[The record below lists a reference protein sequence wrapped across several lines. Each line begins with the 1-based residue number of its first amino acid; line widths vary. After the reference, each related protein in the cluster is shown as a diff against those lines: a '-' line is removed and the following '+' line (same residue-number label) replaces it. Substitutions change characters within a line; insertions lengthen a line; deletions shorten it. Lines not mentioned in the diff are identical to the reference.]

1 MILKPIAKPVKI
13 RIKSG
18 GIEHSSLESLKAHFV
33 LDDVKELIHD
43 GRLSRWLQQQ
53 NHDAIPENILE
64 MDKESMEFS
73 FALYRFFFDEENEK
87 SIGEISFILFCDTK
101 NDDFLF
107 RSVEESYPKALL
119 ELESRRKK
127 AEEEA
132 RIKAEEEARRK
143 AAEEEA
149 RRKDVEEAKHELAE
163 IIRMVEAAAMRK
175 VEEEVRKKK
184 EVYIMIGEN
193 RYVELYKD
201 CRIQS
206 TWEKIILSQVSDSSR
221 LLTYNEWQ
229 YLVSHIDFAHP
240 FYQKYLK
247 PSYENVFI
255 YKTSNSIYETGRV
268 SHGKF
273 TNSYEYK
280 KTDIKSGIFKSS
292 NVIQSPVMNE
302 GKGLL
307 LLFKD
312 VEI

>member
-1 MILKPIAKPVKI
+1 M
-13 RIKSG
+13 
-18 GIEHSSLESLKAHFV
+18 

-53 NHDAIPENILE
+53 NHDAIPEDILE

-87 SIGEISFILFCDTK
+87 SIGEIAFILFCDTK

-132 RIKAEEEARRK
+132 RRK

-149 RRKDVEEAKHELAE
+149 RRKAEEEARRKAE
-163 IIRMVEAAAMRK
+163 AKRK
-175 VEEEVRKKK
+175 AEEEARRKAEEEARRKAEEEARKKMEK
-184 EVYIMIGEN
+184 YLLIGED

-201 CRIQS
+201 CGVHSKFETNLSSLESDAYRI
-206 TWEKIILSQVSDSSR
+206 
-221 LLTYNEWQ
+221 LTFDEW
-229 YLVSHIDFAHP
+229 
-240 FYQKYLK
+240 KYLIAHISINNPLYEK
-247 PSYENVFI
+247 YKNDIFFVYKKGYRDYDIGEISYTSVLYSANFI
-255 YKTSNSIYETGRV
+255 YAGQNAGT
-268 SHGKF
+268 
-273 TNSYEYK
+273 
-280 KTDIKSGIFKSS
+280 
-292 NVIQSPVMNE
+292 
-302 GKGLL
+302 L